1 MTEFYTKEQTDNLA
15 VEIGEN
21 IRQSTSAT
29 RIKNIIEDMGVAK
42 AASDLDLEAFV
53 AHLDEGYTGII
64 NEFKK
69 TTPKLIMSFS
79 KMERV
84 PFNNA
89 IEINGVMYNEDRAI
103 DLASYS
109 HPGGD
114 ISGLGQLDLNYDLNT
129 HSLAFKNKTNNT
141 LEIKIYTANEN
152 FFASTPGSDTTA
164 SWDIVFKLKTNQNNF
179 GGGFI

>member
-1 MTEFYTKEQTDNLA
+1 MTEFYTKEQADNLA

-21 IRQSTSAT
+21 IRQSTSDT

-42 AASDLDLEAFV
+42 AASDLEAFV

-64 NEFKK
+64 NEFKR
-69 TTPKLIMSFS
+69 TTPKLIMSIS
-79 KMERV
+79 KMERS

-141 LEIKIYTANEN
+141 LEIKIYTANED
-152 FFASTPGSDTTA
+152 FYVRTPGSDTTS

-179 GGGFI
+179 GGDFRK

>member
-15 VEIGEN
+15 LEIGEN
-21 IRQSTSAT
+21 IRQFTSAT
-29 RIKNIIEDMGVAK
+29 RIKNLIEDMGVAK
-42 AASDLDLEAFV
+42 AAPNLEAFV

-64 NEFKK
+64 NEFKR
-69 TTPKLIMSFS
+69 TTPKLIMSIS
-79 KMERV
+79 KMERA

-141 LEIKIYTANEN
+141 LEIKIYTENEN
-152 FFASTPGSDTTA
+152 FSARTLGSDTTA

-179 GGGFI
+179 GGDFD

>member
-42 AASDLDLEAFV
+42 AASDLEGFV

-64 NEFKK
+64 NEFKR

-79 KMERV
+79 KMERS

-109 HPGGD
+109 HPEGD
-114 ISGLGQLDLNYDLNT
+114 LSGLGQLDLNYDLST

-141 LEIKIYTANEN
+141 LEIKIYTQNEN
-152 FFASTPGSDTTA
+152 FVAWTPGSDTTA
-164 SWDIVFKLKTNQNNF
+164 SWDIVFKLKTNQR
-179 GGGFI
+179 GGFADE

>member
-42 AASDLDLEAFV
+42 AASDLEAFV

-69 TTPKLIMSFS
+69 TEEYLEWRKVQS
-79 KMERV
+79 
-84 PFNNA
+84 
-89 IEINGVMYNEDRAI
+89 INI
-103 DLASYS
+103 HL
-109 HPGGD
+109 
-114 ISGLGQLDLNYDLNT
+114 
-129 HSLAFKNKTNNT
+129 
-141 LEIKIYTANEN
+141 
-152 FFASTPGSDTTA
+152 
-164 SWDIVFKLKTNQNNF
+164 
-179 GGGFI
+179 

>member
-15 VEIGEN
+15 LEIGEN
-21 IRQSTSAT
+21 IRQFTSAT
-29 RIKNIIEDMGVAK
+29 RIKNLIEDMGVAK
-42 AASDLDLEAFV
+42 AAPNLEAFV

-64 NEFKK
+64 NEFKR
-69 TTPKLIMSFS
+69 TTPKLIMSIS
-79 KMERV
+79 KMERA

-114 ISGLGQLDLNYDLNT
+114 LSGLGQLDLNYDLNT

-141 LEIKIYTANEN
+141 LEIKIYTENEN
-152 FFASTPGSDTTA
+152 FSARTLGSDTTA

-179 GGGFI
+179 GGDFD